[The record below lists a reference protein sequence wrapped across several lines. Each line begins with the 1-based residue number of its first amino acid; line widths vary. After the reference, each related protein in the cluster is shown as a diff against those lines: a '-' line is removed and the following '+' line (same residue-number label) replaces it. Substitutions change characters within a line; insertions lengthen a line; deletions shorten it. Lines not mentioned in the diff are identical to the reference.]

1 MAPDNR
7 MITKNAAGEDFDLS
21 NANSFDFSEHFND
34 ITQYAKLQMS
44 KDEVR
49 WLQIHTQPERSV
61 DVVLNLSCAVQST
74 PHIML
79 TQVALFEALGI
90 DFAAMA
96 GPQFCCGRL
105 FQRFGKVEQGD
116 RLAANAIDRFLSW
129 RPTTNVQCCGS
140 CFIEFDYHVAKMK
153 DETGSAPFE
162 ITHITEFLLATL
174 QRLGDRVPWRRKLAP
189 RRVLLH
195 AEGAEVHP
203 SKVDQ
208 RVAVIETL
216 KLIPNIEFVG
226 LADSPSLGLPCATK
240 SPGGPSVLNDLG
252 TKEYLQV
259 RSELAAQART
269 AGADTIV
276 THHHMC
282 HREWSKFGSER
293 LPIVH
298 YQSILAAALGI
309 DIPDRFQL
317 LWQLGDPELVLDE
330 SRPHWESWGIAEGTA
345 REMVRK
351 FFVPKYAAAVRRCPC
366 EGNCL
371 EAVAGARAE
380 ASRPTAMSAKPG

>member
-1 MAPDNR
+1 MTSDNR
-7 MITKNAAGEDFDLS
+7 MITKNAAGEEFDLS
-21 NANSFDFSEHFND
+21 NADSFDFSEHFND
-34 ITQYAKLQMS
+34 MSQYAKLQMS

-49 WLQIHTQPERSV
+49 WLQIYTRPEHPV

-79 TQVALFEALGI
+79 TQVALFEALRI
-90 DFAAMA
+90 EFTAMA

-105 FQRFGKVEQGD
+105 FHRFGKVAQGD
-116 RLAANAIDRFLSW
+116 RLASRAIDRFASW

-140 CFIEFDYHVAKMK
+140 CFIEFDHHVAKMEE
-153 DETGSAPFE
+153 ETGFAPFE
-162 ITHITEFLLATL
+162 IVHITEFLLAAL
-174 QRLGDRVPWRRKLAP
+174 RRLGDRVPWRRESAP

-208 RVAVIETL
+208 RDAVIETL
-216 KLIPNIEFVG
+216 NLIPNIEFAG
-226 LADSPSLGLPCATK
+226 LANSPSLGLPCATR
-240 SPGGPSVLNDLG
+240 SPGGPSVLNDLSP
-252 TKEYLQV
+252 KEYLQV
-259 RSELAAQART
+259 RSELAAQARR
-269 AGADTIV
+269 ADADMIV

-282 HREWSKFGSER
+282 QREWSKFGSER

-309 DIPDRFQL
+309 DVPDRFHL
-317 LWQLGDPELVLDE
+317 LWRLGDPELVLE
-330 SRPHWESWGIAEGTA
+330 HSRPYWESWGIAEATA

-371 EAVAGARAE
+371 EAVAGA
-380 ASRPTAMSAKPG
+380 S